1 MDRIIDLN
9 APSADASF
17 GEALRRCRRAAGL
30 TQEALA
36 ERSGVSAQAISSLE
50 RGTRRNPQRATLGL
64 LADALDLAGADRA
77 AFLAAGRPRAVV
89 PAAAAGELDAA
100 PSTPLIG
107 RRAELA
113 AARSLLRRPDARLL
127 TLTGPPGVG
136 QTRLAVA
143 LAAELRPRLRGPA
156 VFVDLAPVV
165 DPGLV
170 ATAIGRAL
178 GMPEEPGGE

>member
-64 LADALDLAGADRA
+64 LADALDLAGAARA
-77 AFLAAGRPRAVV
+77 AVLAP
-89 PAAAAGELDAA
+89 
-100 PSTPLIG
+100 
-107 RRAELA
+107 
-113 AARSLLRRPDARLL
+113 RRP
-127 TLTGPPGVG
+127 
-136 QTRLAVA
+136 
-143 LAAELRPRLRGPA
+143 PA
-156 VFVDLAPVV
+156 VLPAPPRRWPVRAPARPPYG
-165 DPGLV
+165 PG
-170 ATAIGRAL
+170 
-178 GMPEEPGGE
+178 

>member
-64 LADALDLAGADRA
+64 LADALDLAGAGPA
-77 AFLAAGRPRAVV
+77 GLPAPAPPPAGRPR
-89 PAAAAGELDAA
+89 P
-100 PSTPLIG
+100 
-107 RRAELA
+107 
-113 AARSLLRRPDARLL
+113 RP
-127 TLTGPPGVG
+127 
-136 QTRLAVA
+136 
-143 LAAELRPRLRGPA
+143 PRLRPT
-156 VFVDLAPVV
+156 AP
-165 DPGLV
+165 D
-170 ATAIGRAL
+170 
-178 GMPEEPGGE
+178 